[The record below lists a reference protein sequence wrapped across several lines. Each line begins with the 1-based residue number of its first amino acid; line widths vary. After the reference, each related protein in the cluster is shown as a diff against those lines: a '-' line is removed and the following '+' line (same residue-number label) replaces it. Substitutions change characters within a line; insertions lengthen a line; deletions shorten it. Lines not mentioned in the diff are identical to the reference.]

1 MKFIYQDRP
10 IHVDILE
17 DDTIEHACYQLA
29 EVLGCEAKDIYL
41 FTKQETRLT
50 PRQIYE
56 RLIPTFGK
64 IEAFHY
70 HNFLLC
76 LNKPI
81 PKIVKK
87 EYTQED
93 FDFMEVLLDIPL
105 GQTIPCAVD
114 PSKVVHP
121 EYYEKVAIQQEYRKL
136 FVDYMPFFEDSI
148 YVCCQRDYAVTLYF
162 NHTLLPS
169 TPSISKLFVL
179 GEPLVLEEG
188 ITYLSCELESEP
200 IQLPLDTIFQLIH
213 VSKDIP
219 MIQYNSGKEETILYK
234 LYTEQEDLHGNKI
247 PFLPAN
253 EVLKHDQS
261 YKHAITVFF
270 KDGVKYAFHENGS
283 IFFEVKGLFTID
295 EIDAM
300 IHKHSDTMAI
310 VSQFMYESGHVYPLF
325 RTIRDTKVHSLSYKM
340 AFPVKEWNEHDCTS
354 MLFVDIGTNHRY
366 RRISLFYESE
376 LIQEICLTD
385 FLQEKT
391 KAFTVKKLI
400 DVFHMSK
407 ESATQVVDENYQVIE
422 NLIRDGKKVSVKHK
436 IGLPTMIQRF
446 ATDVQIKIDAIPSLF
461 YLPSVIKNIKA
472 YVGLRSIKNTI
483 RCSTVVEAPVA
494 RPFVFQY
501 DKPDEPEDDFEIEE
515 PEFEID
521 YSGGFSFKQYGGKDP
536 DLVVNNPN
544 FTIHRIMTVKQYYEG
559 YTRNCPLKRRPIAL
573 IRESE
578 REAAKAKNVPTYVHQ
593 DVPYICPMY
602 WDMEEK
608 VPLTQEEVDVLI
620 TKGKRVI
627 DDNLKGEVNPA
638 RDGSIFRLS
647 DGSHPY
653 PGPLED
659 GGVCCFKK
667 KYYPKVKD
675 DRKPVE
681 SKLYINT
688 HETSLA
694 DEGKVS
700 YVSKP
705 LRSFFQLSEE
715 CEIEPQRY
723 LLRYGVEKPAT
734 FLHCI
739 EACFKVSYP
748 GKFNHDTFLQIL
760 LHHAKKRFASYQNGN
775 LIRQFETF
783 EAFEKEFRK
792 EQMDYTLLW
801 DIVSETMQ
809 VNLVILRVPDDIHVE
824 FICTPFLKFDKG
836 KNTIFIF
843 EQTVQGKVCYEPL
856 IDHNVKKDAHTI
868 LMNYYVHSTL
878 QPAFDQIASVYLQ
891 CNDTRSNLVASVLYP
906 LLPKGTSQVVH
917 QYKCIGF
924 SVENVF
930 IPCYPSAALSIP
942 TVEMP
947 LSTFEHTL
955 FVLTKYSKVVPCKPY
970 YKVIKDGIQ
979 GILTET
985 NSFVPCLVEADHD
998 TSLPIYPHRIQ
1009 HEYMNIPKKTKLIQK
1024 ADAYLYSSLRRK
1036 LKAVLTPSLRKELNM
1051 MISKKQV
1058 HIQWLD
1064 KILKGHLLFVEPVE
1078 EGYLKEI
1085 VRCKGSCS
1093 AMDKLILPKLVYKD
1107 YLPKL
1112 ANELNHYKRISSFVI
1127 KSQLMMP
1134 ELPYSL
1140 QDQEMILVHSM
1151 ADAYYQELTEPKR
1164 IPSQF
1169 DTVSKDVD
1177 TKLYV
1182 KVKKLYYIII

>member
-1 MKFIYQDRP
+1 MKFLYQDRP

-41 FTKQETRLT
+41 FTKKDAYFT
-50 PRQIYE
+50 PRQIYD
-56 RLIPTFGK
+56 RLISTFGK

-70 HNFLLC
+70 RNFLLC
-76 LNKPI
+76 LNRSVP
-81 PKIVKK
+81 PLTKK
-87 EYTQED
+87 EYNQED

-105 GQTIPCAVD
+105 GQTVPCAAD

-121 EYYEKVAIQQEYRKL
+121 EYYEKVSIQQEYRKL
-136 FVDYMPFFEDSI
+136 FVDYMPFFEDTI
-148 YVCCQRDYAVTLYF
+148 YVCCQRDYASTLYF

-169 TPSISKLFVL
+169 TPSISKVFALE
-179 GEPLVLEEG
+179 EPDVLEEG

-200 IQLPLDTIFQLIH
+200 VQLPLDTIFQLIH
-213 VSKDIP
+213 VSKDIL
-219 MIQYNSGKEETILYK
+219 MIQYNTGKEETILYK
-234 LYTEQEDLHGNKI
+234 LYTEQEDLRGNKI
-247 PFLPAN
+247 PYLPAN

-270 KDGVKYAFHENGS
+270 NDGVKYAFHENGS

-295 EIDAM
+295 EIDAL

-310 VSQFMYESGHVYPLF
+310 VSQFMYESGHIYPLF
-325 RTIRDTKVHSLSYKM
+325 RTIRDTKVHAMSYKM
-340 AFPVKEWNEHDCTS
+340 SFPVKQWNEHDCAS
-354 MLFVDIGTNHRY
+354 MLFVDIGNNYRY
-366 RRISLFYESE
+366 RRISMFYESE

-391 KAFTVKKLI
+391 KAFTVKKLT
-400 DVFHMSK
+400 DLFHMSK

-436 IGLPTMIQRF
+436 IGLPTSIQKF
-446 ATDVQIKIDAIPSLF
+446 ANDVLLKIDNIPSFF
-461 YLPSVIKNIKA
+461 YLPSVIKNMKA

-483 RCSTVVEAPVA
+483 RCSTVAEAPVA

-501 DKPDEPEDDFEIEE
+501 DKPDEPDEFEIEE
-515 PEFEID
+515 EADFEID
-521 YSGGFSFKQYGGKDP
+521 YTGGFNYKQYGGKDP

-573 IRESE
+573 IREKE
-578 REAAKAKNVPTYVHQ
+578 RADAKAKNVPTYVHQ
-593 DVPYICPMY
+593 DIPYICPMY

-608 VPLTQEEVDVLI
+608 VALSQEEVDALV

-627 DDNLKGEVNPA
+627 DENFKGEVTPS

-667 KYYPKVKD
+667 PYKPKVKD

-700 YVSKP
+700 YISKP

-715 CEIEPQRY
+715 CEMESQRY
-723 LLRYGVEKPAT
+723 ILRYGVEKPAT

-748 GKFNHDTFLQIL
+748 GKFNHESFLKIL
-760 LHHAKKRFASYQNGN
+760 LLQAKKNFSTYQNGN

-783 EAFEKEFRK
+783 EAFEKEFLK

-801 DIVSETMQ
+801 DIVSEIMKI
-809 VNLVILRVPDDIHVE
+809 NLVILRVPDDIHVE
-824 FICTPFLKFDKG
+824 FICTPFLSFDKG
-836 KNTIFIF
+836 KNTVFLF
-843 EQTVQGKVCYEPL
+843 EQTIQGKVCYEPL
-856 IDHNVKKDAHTI
+856 IDHNVKKDAHDV
-868 LMNYYVHSTL
+868 LFNYYIHSQL

-906 LLPKGTSQVVH
+906 LLPKGTSQIVH

-942 TVEMP
+942 IIEMP

-955 FVLTKYSKVVPCKPY
+955 FVLNKYSKVIPCKPY

-979 GILTET
+979 GVLTET
-985 NSFVPCLVEADHD
+985 NSFVPCLVETDHD

-1036 LKAVLTPSLRKELNM
+1036 LKAVLTTSLRKELNR
-1051 MISKKQV
+1051 MIANKQV
-1058 HIQWLD
+1058 DIDWL
-1064 KILKGHLLFVEPVE
+1064 KNILDRHVLRIHTMDESFV
-1078 EGYLKEI
+1078 KEI
-1085 VRCKGSCS
+1085 VRCKGSCT
-1093 AMDKLILPKLVYKD
+1093 AMDKLLLPDLVYKD
-1107 YLPKL
+1107 YIAKL

-1140 QDQEMILVHSM
+1140 QDQEMILIHSM
-1151 ADAYYQELTEPKR
+1151 ADSYYQELTEAKR

-1169 DTVSKDVD
+1169 DTVSKEVD

-1182 KVKKLYYIII
+1182 KVKKLYYIIL

>member
-1 MKFIYQDRP
+1 MKFIYQDRL
-10 IHVDILE
+10 IQVDILE
-17 DDTIEHACYQLA
+17 DDTIEHACYQLS
-29 EVLGCEAKDIYL
+29 EIFGCHAKDIYL
-41 FTKQETRLT
+41 FTKKETRIT

-56 RLIPTFGK
+56 RLITTFGK

-70 HNFLLC
+70 RNFLLC
-76 LNKPI
+76 LNRSVPSLT
-81 PKIVKK
+81 KK

-114 PSKVVHP
+114 PSKVNHP

-136 FVDYMPFFEDSI
+136 FVDYMPFFEDTI
-148 YVCCQRDYAVTLYF
+148 YVCCQRDYSTTLYF
-162 NHTLLPS
+162 NHTLLPH
-169 TPSISKLFVL
+169 TPSISKIFVL
-179 GEPLVLEEG
+179 PDQPILEEG
-188 ITYLSCELESEP
+188 ITYLSCELESEQ

-247 PFLPAN
+247 PYLPSN
-253 EVLKHDQS
+253 EALKHDQS

-270 KDGVKYAFHENGS
+270 NDGVKYAFHENGS

-295 EIDAM
+295 EIDSF
-300 IHKHSDTMAI
+300 ILKHSDTMAL
-310 VSQFMYESGHVYPLF
+310 VSQFMYESGHIYPLF

-340 AFPVKEWNEHDCTS
+340 SFSVKEWNTHDCGS
-354 MLFVDIGTNHRY
+354 LLFVDILNNYRY

-385 FLQEKT
+385 FLQEKN
-391 KAFTVKKLI
+391 KDSTVKKLMN
-400 DVFHMSK
+400 VFHVSK
-407 ESATQVVDENYQVIE
+407 ENATQLVDENYQIIE
-422 NLIRDGKKVSVKHK
+422 TIIRDGKKVSVKHK
-436 IGLPTMIQRF
+436 IGLPTSIQKF
-446 ATDVQIKIDAIPSLF
+446 ANDVILKIDNIPSFF

-483 RCSTVVEAPVA
+483 TCSNALIEAPVA

-501 DKPDEPEDDFEIEE
+501 DVEPEDDFEIEE

-521 YSGGFSFKQYGGKDP
+521 YSGGFNYKQYGGKDD
-536 DLVVNNPN
+536 DLVLNNPN
-544 FTIHRIMTVKQYYEG
+544 FTIHRIKTVKQYYEG
-559 YTRNCPLKRRPIAL
+559 YSRNCPLKRRPIAL
-573 IRESE
+573 IHEKEIEYTKS
-578 REAAKAKNVPTYVHQ
+578 KNIHTYIHK

-602 WDMEEK
+602 WDMVEK
-608 VPLTQEEVDVLI
+608 VPLTQQEVDELI
-620 TKGKRVI
+620 KKGKRVI
-627 DDNLKGEVNPA
+627 YENLKGEVNPA
-638 RDGSIFRLS
+638 IDGSIFKLS

-653 PGPLED
+653 PGPLDD

-667 KYYPKVKD
+667 KYFPKVKD

-694 DEGKVS
+694 DKGKVS
-700 YVSKP
+700 YVPKP
-705 LRSFFQLSEE
+705 LRSFFQLTEE
-715 CEIEPQRY
+715 CELEPQRY
-723 LLRYGVEKPAT
+723 LLRYGVEKPST
-734 FLHCI
+734 FLNCI
-739 EACFKVSYP
+739 EGCFHVSYP

-760 LHHAKKRFASYQNGN
+760 LLQAKKKFTTYQNGN

-783 EAFEKEFRK
+783 EAFENEFRK

-801 DIVSETMQ
+801 DIVSDSMQ
-809 VNLVILRVPDDIHVE
+809 ANLVILRVPDTIHVE
-824 FICTPFLKFDKG
+824 FICTPFLSFDKS
-836 KNTIFIF
+836 KNTLFIL
-843 EQTVQGKVCYEPL
+843 EQNVQGKVCYEPL
-856 IDHNVKKDAHTI
+856 IDHYVKKDAHTVFF
-868 LMNYYVHSTL
+868 NYYFHSHL
-878 QPAFDQIASVYLQ
+878 QTAFDQIASVYLQ
-891 CNDTRSNLVASVLYP
+891 CNDTRTNIVASVLYP
-906 LLPKGTSQVVH
+906 QLPKGTTQIVH
-917 QYKCIGF
+917 QHKCIGF

-942 TVEMP
+942 IVEMP

-955 FVLTKYSKVVPCKPY
+955 FVLNKYSKVVPCKPY

-998 TSLPIYPHRIQ
+998 TSLPVYPHRIQ
-1009 HEYMNIPKKTKLIQK
+1009 HEYINIPKRTKIIQK

-1036 LKAVLTPSLRKELNM
+1036 LKAVLTPSLRKELNIA
-1051 MISKKQV
+1051 ISKKQV
-1058 HIQWLD
+1058 DIKWLENV
-1064 KILKGHLLFVEPVE
+1064 LKGHILWVDTME
-1078 EGYLKEI
+1078 ESYLKEI
-1085 VRCKGSCS
+1085 IRCKGTCS
-1093 AMDKLILPKLVYKD
+1093 AMDKLILPKSNYIA
-1107 YLPKL
+1107 KL

-1134 ELPYSL
+1134 EIPYSL
-1140 QDQEMILVHSM
+1140 QDQEMILIHSM
-1151 ADAYYQELTEPKR
+1151 ADSYYQELTEPKR

-1169 DTVSKDVD
+1169 DTVSKEVD
-1177 TKLYV
+1177 IKLYV
-1182 KVKKLYYIII
+1182 KVKKLYYIIV

>member
-29 EVLGCEAKDIYL
+29 EVLGCDAKDIY
-41 FTKQETRLT
+41 FFAKQETRFT

-56 RLIPTFGK
+56 RLIPTFGT
-64 IEAFHY
+64 IETFHY
-70 HNFLLC
+70 RNFLLC
-76 LNKPI
+76 LNRPV
-81 PKIVKK
+81 PTLSKK
-87 EYTQED
+87 VYTQED

-105 GQTIPCAVD
+105 GQTVPCAVD
-114 PSKVVHP
+114 PSKVDHP

-136 FVDYMPFFEDSI
+136 FIDYMPFFEDTI
-148 YVCCQRDYAVTLYF
+148 YVCCQRDYPTTLYF
-162 NHTLLPS
+162 QHTLLPS
-169 TPSISKLFVL
+169 SPSISKLFAL
-179 GEPLVLEEG
+179 DDPTILEEG
-188 ITYLSCELESEP
+188 ITYLSCELPSDP

-219 MIQYNSGKEETILYK
+219 MVQYNSGKEETILYK
-234 LYTEQEDLHGNKI
+234 LYTEQEDLRGNKI
-247 PFLPAN
+247 PFLPSN

-270 KDGVKYAFHENGS
+270 EDGVKYAFHENGS
-283 IFFEVKGLFTID
+283 LFFEVKGLFTID
-295 EIDAM
+295 EIDAL
-300 IHKHSDTMAI
+300 IHKHSATMGI
-310 VSQFMYESGHVYPLF
+310 VSQFMYESGHVYPAF

-340 AFPVKEWNEHDCTS
+340 SFSVKEWMPHDCAS
-354 MLFVDIGTNHRY
+354 MIFVDIGNNHRY
-366 RRISLFYESE
+366 RRISMFYESE

-391 KAFTVKKLI
+391 KAFTVKKLM
-400 DVFHMSK
+400 DVFHMTK

-422 NLIRDGKKVSVKHK
+422 TIIRDGKKVSVKHK
-436 IGLPTMIQRF
+436 IGFPTLIQKY
-446 ATDVQIKIDAIPSLF
+446 ATDVLLKVDNIPSLY
-461 YLPSVIKNIKA
+461 YLPSVTRNIKA
-472 YVGLRSIKNTI
+472 YVSLRSMKNTI
-483 RCSTVVEAPVA
+483 TCSTVVEAPVA

-501 DKPDEPEDDFEIEE
+501 DKPDEPEPDEFEIEE

-521 YSGGFSFKQYGGKDP
+521 YTGGFRYTQYGGKDP

-544 FTIHRIMTVKQYYEG
+544 FTIHRIMTVNQYYEG

-573 IRESE
+573 IKEKE
-578 REAAKAKNVPTYVHQ
+578 RASAKEKNVPTYIHQ

-608 VPLTQEEVDVLI
+608 VPLTQEEVDVLV

-627 DDNLKGEVNPA
+627 DESLKGEVNPS
-638 RDGSIFRLS
+638 RDGSIFKLS

-681 SKLYINT
+681 SKQYINT

-700 YVSKP
+700 YVPKP
-705 LRSFFQLSEE
+705 LRSFFQLTEE
-715 CEIEPQRY
+715 CEMEPQRY

-739 EACFKVSYP
+739 EACFQVAYP
-748 GKFNHDTFLQIL
+748 GKFTHDTFLKAIL
-760 LHHAKKRFASYQNGN
+760 FHTKKKFATYQNGN

-783 EAFEKEFRK
+783 EAFEQEFRK

-801 DIVSETMQ
+801 DIVAETMQ
-809 VNLVILRVPDDIHVE
+809 ANLVILRVPDDIHVE
-824 FICTPFLKFDKG
+824 FICTPFLSFDKS
-836 KNTIFIF
+836 KNTLFLF
-843 EQTVQGKVCYEPL
+843 EQTIQGKVCYEPL
-856 IDHNVKKDAHTI
+856 IEHYVKKEAHGV
-868 LMNYYVHSTL
+868 LLNYYFHSHL

-891 CNDTRSNLVASVLYP
+891 CNDTRSNLLASVLLP
-906 LLPKGTSQVVH
+906 HLPKGTTQIVH
-917 QYKCIGF
+917 QHKCIGF
-924 SVENVF
+924 SVESVF

-955 FVLTKYSKVVPCKPY
+955 FVLNKYSKVVPCKPY

-1009 HEYMNIPKKTKLIQK
+1009 NEYMNIPKKTKLIQK

-1036 LKAVLTPSLRKELNM
+1036 LKAVLTPSLRKELNT
-1051 MISKKQV
+1051 MIANKQV
-1058 HIQWLD
+1058 TSEWLKQLLD
-1064 KILKGHLLFVEPVE
+1064 KHILWAATIDEL
-1078 EGYLKEI
+1078 YLKEI
-1085 VRCKGSCS
+1085 VRCKGSCT
-1093 AMDKLILPKLVYKD
+1093 AMDKLILPLPKSD
-1107 YLPKL
+1107 YYPKL

-1151 ADAYYQELTEPKR
+1151 AESYYQELTEPKR

-1169 DTVSKDVD
+1169 DTVSKEVD
-1177 TKLYV
+1177 AKLYI
-1182 KVKKLYYIII
+1182 KVKKLYYIIL